1 MAFVMSFIYIYIP
14 YMHVSKML
22 IDFSC
27 LLSQTTHTHEDFNDT
42 GETAMTM
49 TWFVI
54 CVCIMFTRAMVR
66 LKHSLGS
73 LFSAEQEIIF
83 ISAEP
88 IWKSSTSTNFP
99 PSNITNFNLF
109 KDDGLNL
116 SKQPELRHFD
126 LQ

>member
-1 MAFVMSFIYIYIP
+1 
-14 YMHVSKML
+14 MHVSKTL
-22 IDFSC
+22 IG
-27 LLSQTTHTHEDFNDT
+27 LSLESNNTHTRTHEDFNDT

-54 CVCIMFTRAMVR
+54 CVCVMFTRAMVR

-88 IWKSSTSTNFP
+88 IWKSSTSMNFP

-109 KDDGLNL
+109 KDEGLNL